1 MTAGGSSTDQA
12 MTLLKDR
19 LAVAEE
25 RLAVAEETLRALR
38 AGEVDAIVMDAGRGE
53 QRIFTLEN
61 EERPYFR
68 GLLEAAPDAMVGVNA
83 DGVIVLV
90 NAQAERLFGYPRN
103 DLLGQQIEMLVP
115 RAVRNIHPSH
125 RAGYIADPHPR
136 LMGAWMDLAGRE
148 LAGRR
153 RDGTEFPAEIALS
166 ALETEDGIVVSA
178 AVRDVSD
185 RKRIEQQLR
194 EKNVELETVGRTK
207 DAFLASM
214 SHELRTPLN
223 AIIGFTGALL
233 MELPGPLNGAQQ
245 QQLRIVEGS
254 GKHLLS
260 IINDLLDHAKIESGA
275 VELTL
280 EPVDCAEVIE
290 GVMASLQPLADGKGL
305 AFTAKLPKRRL
316 VVRSN
321 TRALGQI
328 LINLVSNAIKF
339 TDAGHV
345 LVELRVD
352 QEGSGPTIIVA
363 DSGPG
368 IAEDDLDDLFNAFER
383 GRASAASSQEGTG
396 LGLHIS
402 RKIAEIIEAEITV
415 ASRFGSG
422 TTFTVALKE
431 QP

>member
-1 MTAGGSSTDQA
+1 MA
-12 MTLLKDR
+12 LL
-19 LAVAEE
+19 EE

-38 AGEVDAIVMDAGRGE
+38 AGEVDAIVMDTGQGE
-53 QRIFTLEN
+53 QLYTLEH

-83 DGVIVLV
+83 DGVIVFV
-90 NAQAERLFGYPRN
+90 NAQGERLFGYRRN
-103 DLLGQQIEMLVP
+103 ELLGQQIEMLVP
-115 RAVRNIHPSH
+115 HGVRYMHPSR
-125 RAGYIADPHPR
+125 RAGYIADPRPR
-136 LMGAWMDLAGRE
+136 LIGAGLDHAGRE

-153 RDGTEFPAEIALS
+153 RDGSEFPAEIALS
-166 ALETEDGIVVSA
+166 AFATEDGIIVSA

-185 RKRIEQQLR
+185 RRRIEQQLR
-194 EKNVELETVGRTK
+194 EKNAELENVVRTK
-207 DAFLASM
+207 DTFLASM

-223 AIIGFTGALL
+223 AIIGFTGTLL
-233 MELPGPLNGAQQ
+233 MELPGPLNGGQQ
-245 QQLRIVEGS
+245 RQLRIVEDS

-260 IINDLLDHAKIESGA
+260 IINELLDLAKIESGA
-275 VELTL
+275 VELPL

-290 GVMASLQPLADGKGL
+290 GVMASLQPLADDKGL
-305 AFTAKLPKRRL
+305 VFTANLPPRRL

-321 TRALGQI
+321 ARALGQI

-345 LVELRVD
+345 LVELRAD
-352 QEGSGPTIIVA
+352 QDGSGPTITVA

-368 IAEDDLDDLFNAFER
+368 IADDDLDHMFNAFER

-415 ASRFGSG
+415 TSRFGSG
-422 TTFTVALKE
+422 TTFAVALKE